1 MKILPE
7 DDEYKPHMA
16 IRCEC
21 FGSFFLYPSIH
32 KQFDSETIKK
42 MFSQKILIG
51 TSTIKSI
58 GDFYV
63 NQEELNNFLKSH
75 SNRNCIHSIDSFDNT
90 YKLVAKVKQKLL
102 KTFLYLNSS
111 KSNTLF
117 NRKAPTKPA
126 MRKKRAIQTIILIW
140 TILTGGL

>member
-1 MKILPE
+1 MHKKIFFFHFQILPE

-32 KQFDSETIKK
+32 KQLDSESIKK

-58 GDFYV
+58 GDFYMDKEKLSTFV
-63 NQEELNNFLKSH
+63 KSN

-90 YKLVAKVKQKLL
+90 YNIVPKVK
-102 KTFLYLNSS
+102 
-111 KSNTLF
+111 
-117 NRKAPTKPA
+117 
-126 MRKKRAIQTIILIW
+126 
-140 TILTGGL
+140 